1 MTATG
6 TEFSN
11 PEGMYLDTVVVVVVD
26 ELCCYFL
33 YLFDLELGFFFSGR
47 GSVWVFSFGLLFRP
61 VQHHILY
68 PKTFLLLFFS
78 FFFFSSPSNSFRVR
92 LEVAY

>member
-11 PEGMYLDTVVVVVVD
+11 PEGMYLDTVVVVD

-33 YLFDLELGFFFSGR
+33 YLFDLELGFFFFSGR

-68 PKTFLLLFFS
+68 PKTFLLLL
-78 FFFFSSPSNSFRVR
+78 FFFLFFLSPTNFFRVR